1 MAELRFL
8 PFYADTL
15 HQVLDRAGGKGGIDV
30 NVRADIDP
38 RVVLHQVQLFARTNG
53 VQVRCKVDGDRVH
66 VRCLPTE
73 PPRHVERAG

>member
-15 HQVLDRAGGKGGIDV
+15 HQVLDRAGGRGGVDV
-30 NVRADIDP
+30 TVRPDIDP
-38 RVVLHQVQLFARTNG
+38 QVVRRQVQLYAHGVG
-53 VQVRCKVDGDRVH
+53 VQVRCRIEGGRVH
-66 VRCLPTE
+66 VRCLPAG